1 MARAVWY
8 AASRVTSVRQGR
20 LPVKPFPMRSRRR
33 AMPSSVIR
41 PPCPATSAMDPP
53 GTPDAS
59 RPALARTEEAE
70 DRLLEKAPL
79 HCQRGWVGRIGI
91 PRREP
96 AHRVG
101 IDEVREHEPE
111 EPESEVRHLVG
122 LPARA
127 GRRLADDGDALA
139 VQRLQRAT
147 DERAHAVRV

>member
-1 MARAVWY
+1 MASAMWY

-41 PPCPATSAMDPP
+41 PPCPATSAMHPP

-79 HCQRGWVGRIGI
+79 HCQRGGVGGLRA

-111 EPESEVRHLVG
+111 EPEGEVRHLVL

-127 GRRLADDGDALA
+127 SRCPADDGD
-139 VQRLQRAT
+139 
-147 DERAHAVRV
+147 